1 MSTEQRVY
9 FEKVTRHLLAA
20 GFDFEQASGILS
32 TFENWIKK
40 QLDVPPRVTAN
51 QILGRD

>member
-20 GFDFEQASGILS
+20 GFDFQQASDILK
-32 TFENWIKK
+32 TFDGYICK
-40 QLDVPPRVTAN
+40 QYDRKPPKQVADE
-51 QILGRD
+51 ILGG